1 MTSCVM
7 VTRQHKHTHTPTQPR
22 RGIFS
27 LAKHS
32 PSSRAWVGSVESTTE
47 RFIKVYKY
55 LFPSHSELPVK
66 GDPFFLQLKNV

>member
-7 VTRQHKHTHTPTQPR
+7 VTRQHTPTQPR

-32 PSSRAWVGSVESTTE
+32 PSSRAWVGSVESTEE

-55 LFPSHSELPVK
+55 LFPKPQRALSVK